1 MYFQRSIVGIFC
13 QNGDVAT
20 ALFRKY
26 TKALS
31 GSPSL
36 CYNHLIRNDLINKGK
51 RVAREE
57 HIMKLKSKILI
68 LSIAPIVLMGILIF
82 LVSSAQIR
90 EAMEEQ
96 NYSGMRATAISVLNI
111 YDYGAKG
118 NYRLDENG
126 NFKKGNTMNLSQNT
140 DIVDSVKDSNMEVT
154 VYYGT
159 DVMLSSL
166 ADVNGERL
174 TDIPVKNRIM
184 ESVLVNGQGSLDSHI
199 MINGE
204 AYMAYYQPIINLS
217 TEPPV
222 GMIMIARRQEDLN
235 SAIHQV
241 QLTIL
246 LVTVGMGVLWI
257 IAAILVVGVITKTLN
272 KGVQAVDKIAHG
284 DLTVEMGGGQL
295 RRRDEIG
302 VMSRSISGLREELVR
317 IVSVIQGHSAT
328 LIEAASRMQDS
339 ALGSAETVGHVERAV
354 QEIAVTAGT
363 QARETQNA
371 TGNVTE
377 MGQMVEETKGQS
389 VVLNENA
396 AKMRETGRQ
405 ASETLSELNE
415 INEKAREAIETIYH
429 QTNMTNESAE
439 KIREASQLITSI
451 AEETGLLSLNA
462 TIEAAR
468 AGDTG
473 RGFAVVATQIQ
484 KLSEQTN
491 SSAKRIEDIVAV
503 LIENSN
509 RAVGTMDQVKEI
521 MNLQGERVRRTDE
534 IFTEVQGGI
543 ESSMSSIN
551 EIHTMTQHL
560 DEARISVEDIVQNLS
575 AIAEENAASSEET
588 SESTVKANRMMAE
601 IAEDAEK
608 LNMIANDL
616 NNSMKFFHV
625 G

>member
-1 MYFQRSIVGIFC
+1 
-13 QNGDVAT
+13 
-20 ALFRKY
+20 
-26 TKALS
+26 
-31 GSPSL
+31 
-36 CYNHLIRNDLINKGK
+36 
-51 RVAREE
+51 
-57 HIMKLKSKILI
+57 MKLKSKILI
-68 LSIAPIVLMGILIF
+68 LSIAPIVMMGVIIF
-82 LVSSAQIR
+82 FVSSMQIR
-90 EAMEEQ
+90 SAMEEQ

-140 DIVDSVKDSNMEVT
+140 DIVDSVKDSSMEVT

-166 ADVNGERL
+166 TDANGDRL
-174 TDIPVKNRIM
+174 TDIPVK
-184 ESVLVNGQGSLDSHI
+184 ESIAQEVLVNGQGVMDSHI
-199 MINGE
+199 VIGGE
-204 AYMAYYQPIINLS
+204 SYMAYYQPIINLS

-222 GMIMIARRQEDLN
+222 GMIMIAKRQEDLN
-235 SAIHQV
+235 SAIRAV
-241 QLTIL
+241 QMTIL
-246 LVTVGMGVLWI
+246 LVTVAMGVLWI
-257 IAAILVVGVITKTLN
+257 AAAVIVVGVITKTLN

-284 DLTVEMGGGQL
+284 DLTVEMESGQL
-295 RRRDEIG
+295 KRRDEIG

-317 IVSVIQGHSAT
+317 IVSGIQAHSAT
-328 LIEAASRMQDS
+328 LIEAAGRMQDS

-363 QARETQNA
+363 QAKETQNA

-377 MGQMVEETKGQS
+377 MGNMVEETKEQS
-389 VVLNENA
+389 IVLNENA
-396 AKMRETGRQ
+396 AKMRETGKK
-405 ASETLSELNE
+405 ASETLAELNE
-415 INEKAREAIETIYH
+415 INDKAREAIEIIYQ
-429 QTNMTNESAE
+429 QTNITNDSAE
-439 KIREASQLITSI
+439 KIKEASQLITSI
-451 AEETGLLSLNA
+451 ADETGLLSLNA

-491 SSAKRIEDIVAV
+491 SSAKQIEEIVAA

-509 RAVGTMDQVKEI
+509 RAVSTMDQVKEI
-521 MNLQGERVRRTDE
+521 MNLQEEHVRRTDE
-534 IFTEVQGGI
+534 IFSKVQGGI
-543 ESSMSSIN
+543 ESSISRIN
-551 EIHTMTQHL
+551 EIHDMTQHL
-560 DEARISVEDIVQNLS
+560 DEARINVVDIVQNLS

-588 SESTVKANRMMAE
+588 SESTVAANRMMAE

-616 NNSMKFFHV
+616 NDSMKFFRV
-625 G
+625 K